1 MLKSNRLVVQDTMNI
16 LNKVTI
22 FAILAIMAIGTLTAV
37 DLVNFAFAAK
47 NPQAQCINEQN
58 QAFIG
63 KEQSGGAYEFSKDSC
78 QQLSK

>member
-1 MLKSNRLVVQDTMNI
+1 MNI

-47 NPQAQCINEQN
+47 NPQAQCINGQN

-63 KEQSGGAYEFSKDSC
+63 KEQSGEAYEFSKDSC